1 MRTFICRL
9 TVLTPD
15 LVMVKL
21 TLTTY
26 THTLIQVLFT
36 CEKIFA
42 TWFGRR
48 GHLFSRGCIASTIVW
63 GSCPLTPE
71 SLCGYIPVSH
81 TIMSLWL
88 AGCTIH
94 LIKGSRF
101 CGRTRGS
108 RFTPLQPWQHF
119 SKMQPTVLV
128 SLPVFHGSLVSQR
141 LHLLQE

>member
-1 MRTFICRL
+1 
-9 TVLTPD
+9 
-15 LVMVKL
+15 MVRL

-26 THTLIQVLFT
+26 TYTHTHTLIQVLFT
-36 CEKIFA
+36 YQKIFA
-42 TWFGRR
+42 TWFERR
-48 GHLFSRGCIASTIVW
+48 GHPFSRGCIASIIVW
-63 GSCPLTPE
+63 GTCPLTPE
-71 SLCGYIPVSH
+71 SLCSYSPVSH
-81 TIMSLWL
+81 TLMSPCL

-94 LIKGSRF
+94 LFKGSRF

-108 RFTPLQPWQHF
+108 RFAPLQPWQHF